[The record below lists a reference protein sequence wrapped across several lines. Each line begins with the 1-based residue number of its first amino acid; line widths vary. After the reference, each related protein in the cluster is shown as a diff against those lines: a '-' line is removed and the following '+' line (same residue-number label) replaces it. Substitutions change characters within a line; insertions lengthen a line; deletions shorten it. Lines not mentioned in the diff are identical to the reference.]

1 MNSFHPA
8 PQRSFPKPV
17 LLSLLAGAFVIILA
31 FVLHVGSQPSQARIS
46 DASRISNPSRIG
58 SDGKPVVPERLAAL
72 PADQN
77 QRPEAAQSADARGS
91 ILVKTEPP
99 GARVSVSDAP
109 WNPEKTPALLSG
121 VKTGQQSLDISLE
134 GYESVTVPV
143 EVKENATTGTGVI
156 QLNRCVGKLRILSTP
171 LHLVFELK
179 SKPDPDRTDATIDIH
194 ESTPYRI
201 SNLPVGEYEVTL
213 LRENWEPITKTVAV
227 TRAGDPEA
235 YFDYPVGNV
244 HIVTVPPGAQVNQVE
259 AEATHPRMELGVSP
273 LWKEAPP
280 GPVKYSISLKG
291 YAVAEVNVDVQ
302 PGAELPLNVTLEKT
316 AVKTVAHHRPKSH
329 KDDDDRRAE
338 DHERTSTKVFRWLT
352 FFQGN

>member
-1 MNSFHPA
+1 
-8 PQRSFPKPV
+8 V
-17 LLSLLAGAFVIILA
+17 LLSVLAGAFVIALA
-31 FVLHVGSQPSQARIS
+31 FVLHIGSQPSQGQTS
-46 DASRISNPSRIG
+46 DASRTSNPSRIR
-58 SDGKPVVPERLAAL
+58 SDAKLAAIAEGPVAL
-72 PADQN
+72 PSAQN
-77 QRPEAAQSADARGS
+77 QRPEAGLSADARGS
-91 ILVKTEPP
+91 ILVKTDPP
-99 GARVSVSDAP
+99 GARVNVSDAP

-143 EVKENATTGTGVI
+143 EVKENATAGTGII
-156 QLNRCVGKLRILSTP
+156 QLRRCVGKLRVLSTP

-179 SKPDPDRTDATIDIH
+179 SKADPDRTDAAIDIH
-194 ESTPYRI
+194 ESTPYSI

-244 HIVTVPPGAQVNQVE
+244 HIVTVPPGAQVSLVG
-259 AEATHPRMELGVSP
+259 AEATHPRTGLGLSP
-273 LWKEAPP
+273 LWKEAPA

-302 PGAELPLNVTLEKT
+302 PGAELPLTVTLERA
-316 AVKTVAHHRPKSH
+316 AVKTVAHHHPRSH
-329 KDDDDRRAE
+329 KDDDDRHAE
-338 DHERTSTKVFRWLT
+338 DHERTSDRVFRWLS